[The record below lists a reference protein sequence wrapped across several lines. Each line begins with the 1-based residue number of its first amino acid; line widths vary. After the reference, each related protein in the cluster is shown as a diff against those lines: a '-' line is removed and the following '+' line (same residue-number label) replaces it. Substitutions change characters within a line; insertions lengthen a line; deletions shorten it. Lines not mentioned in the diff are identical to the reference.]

1 MYSFRDQV
9 LDPYNSKL
17 RHSHSVSDHFTLPPT
32 PTHRL
37 CLNESTAELSTTLA
51 GAEADLLDSGT
62 LGDGL
67 LTLGKDELDV
77 AGVGHVGVDT
87 TVSTVGAAAALG
99 SLVDLDVLDNEVA
112 GVETLGVG
120 VGLSVLQEVEKELG
134 GLDGPTSLADTPLL
148 ALSAATGAASVPTH
162 GDSLSLFGDVVEE
175 GKGALQLHAV
185 DGLSGLTGVLEADTQ
200 VRAPGA
206 GALSG
211 RNLLSSV
218 TDHLDVVAERVVL
231 DVG

>member
-77 AGVGHVGVDT
+77 AGVGHVGVDLIELLVLRGFVT
-87 TVSTVGAAAALG
+87 EGCLG
-99 SLVDLDVLDNEVA
+99 FR
-112 GVETLGVG
+112 
-120 VGLSVLQEVEKELG
+120 LQHTR
-134 GLDGPTSLADTPLL
+134 P
-148 ALSAATGAASVPTH
+148 
-162 GDSLSLFGDVVEE
+162 
-175 GKGALQLHAV
+175 
-185 DGLSGLTGVLEADTQ
+185 
-200 VRAPGA
+200 
-206 GALSG
+206 
-211 RNLLSSV
+211 
-218 TDHLDVVAERVVL
+218 
-231 DVG
+231 